1 MGYNNLPQT
10 RYSNTARSYS
20 ENSEQKA
27 NIFYHPGLKDCLEG
41 LALKTRSDRKPGT
54 LESMFSDKGKSLKAS
69 VNALLEEI
77 KLREGIDSYQLIK
90 VDSEICRQQNRL
102 EIVRSIRVD
111 MGPG

>member
-10 RYSNTARSYS
+10 RYSTTAPSYS
-20 ENSEQKA
+20 ENSEQKP

-41 LALKTRSDRKPGT
+41 LALKACPDQKPGT

-77 KLREGIDSYQLIK
+77 KLREDIDSYQLNKI
-90 VDSEICRQQNRL
+90 DSEICSPYTPSKSFNT
-102 EIVRSIRVD
+102 SCDIRI
-111 MGPG
+111 